1 MKILKAPYEIQVDF
15 SEPIDGHW
23 NGGKRAG
30 GAFTTDVRTH
40 PGPGKYI
47 RWGCFGL
54 NFWFTAG
61 TGVSW
66 KAAVQYAVM
75 RLRAMVEPDTKIS
88 IIELED

>member
-1 MKILKAPYEIQVDF
+1 MKILKAPYEIEVIF
-15 SEPIDGHW
+15 SEPIVGYWDG
-23 NGGKRAG
+23 GRKSRGR
-30 GAFTTDVRTH
+30 FTTMTRTH

-47 RWGCFGL
+47 RWGCFHL

-66 KAAVQYAVM
+66 PAAVQYAVS

-88 IIELED
+88 IIELEE